1 MSLFKQISLILSLFL
16 FVVIA
21 SVMTL
26 NFRSATAYAQE
37 ELYTNAQNTTA
48 SLSLSLAEAKG
59 DLSTMSTMINA
70 VFDSGYYKEIIL
82 VDMNGDELYSRV
94 TESTSNTVPSWFTN
108 LYDLDVQAGSANVSA
123 GWTPIGI
130 LEVSALEESAHI
142 KLFKVFKE
150 LFIAFIII
158 SFITAIVLFV
168 LLHLILGSL
177 VKVRQQAEAVGKNDF
192 IINESIPYTTEFK
205 EVTLSMNKMVIK
217 VKKIFEQESTAV
229 KNYHKLLYTDSL
241 TGFGNKKYF
250 DLKLKTLIHAEDIN
264 ANGVVLSFFFG
275 GIATANT
282 SLGHDGVDKLL
293 QNFAK
298 RIESAVEQEVHAM
311 KVRFDGTKFGVVFP
325 SLHIKDINTITQT
338 ILKETLTEIKEAKLD
353 AKECFVK
360 LSAIEYQASDT
371 VTSVMQHIENTLSE
385 TQINTINIDFTELV
399 DYDKELQDKKALL
412 EQTLK
417 NETISLALQPVFNKA
432 MKIYHQEAYIRLMD
446 TKGQIL
452 PAGTF
457 MPLVHK
463 MGLEMQLDKS
473 VINFANKQLGETN
486 KHIAINLS
494 LAFIQDSNN
503 FNWLAKVLD
512 NSSSK
517 LSFEI
522 SNNDLLTN
530 LKSGISFANFV
541 QAKGHHFGLDK
552 FTAESTNL
560 NYLQE
565 LKPAYIKFDSQ
576 YLHDM
581 LCDKSGIQNNAL
593 QIMIHSLDIKII
605 ATAVEEESI
614 KEALQ
619 EVGIEYFQGSL
630 LAKPEMV

>member
-1 MSLFKQISLILSLFL
+1 MSLFKQISIILSIFM
-16 FVVIA
+16 FVLIA
-21 SVMTL
+21 SIMTL
-26 NFRSATAYAQE
+26 NFRSATTYAQE

-48 SLSLSLAEAKG
+48 SLSLALAEAKG
-59 DLSTMSTMINA
+59 DLPTMSTMINA

-82 VDMNGDELYSRV
+82 LDMNGQELYSRV
-94 TESTSNTVPSWFTN
+94 KDSSNSPVPSWFLN

-130 LEVSALEESAHI
+130 LEVHALEESAHI
-142 KLFKVFKE
+142 KLFNIFQE

-158 SFITAIVLFV
+158 SVITAIILFV
-168 LLHLILGSL
+168 LLRLILGSL
-177 VKVRQQAEAVGKNDF
+177 VKVRKQAEAVGKNDF

-217 VKKIFEQESTAV
+217 VKEIFEQESAAV

-264 ANGVVLSFFFG
+264 ANGVILSFFFG
-275 GIATANT
+275 GIATANKT
-282 SLGHDGVDKLL
+282 LGHDGVDKLL
-293 QNFAK
+293 QTFAQG
-298 RIESAVEQEVHAM
+298 IEVAVDSEVHAM
-311 KVRFDGTKFGVVFP
+311 KIRFDGTKFGIVFP
-325 SLHIKDINTITQT
+325 SLHIKDINTITQN
-338 ILKETLTEIKEAKLD
+338 ILKETLYAINQAKLD
-353 AKECFVK
+353 NKECFVK

-371 VTSVMQHIENTLSE
+371 VTSVMQNIEKKLTE
-385 TQINTINIDFTELV
+385 TEINSINIDYTEHL
-399 DYDKELQDKKALL
+399 DYDKELQDKKELL

-417 NETISLALQPVFNKA
+417 NKNIALALQPVFNKN
-432 MKIYHQEAYIRLMD
+432 MKVYHQEAYIRLMD
-446 TKGQIL
+446 EQGQIL

-463 MGLEMQLDKS
+463 MGLDTQLDKN
-473 VINFANKQLGETN
+473 VIEFAQKQLSNTN
-486 KHIAINLS
+486 KHLAINLS
-494 LAFIQDSNN
+494 AAFIQDPNN
-503 FNWLAKVLD
+503 FSWLAKVL
-512 NSSSK
+512 NKSAGK

-522 SNNDLLTN
+522 SNNDLLNN
-530 LKSGISFANFV
+530 LKACISFANYV
-541 QAKGHHFGLDK
+541 QDRGHYFGLDK

-560 NYLQE
+560 NYLQD
-565 LKPAYIKFDSQ
+565 LKPSYIKFDSQ

-581 LCDKSGIQNNAL
+581 LCGHSGIQNNAL

-614 KEALQ
+614 KIALQ